1 MQCKCA
7 SDKQLQKFIHSAELR
22 LGGRKINTN
31 LMRGSK
37 TNSTVVLSTQ
47 ISRRSGAEEKSRQRS
62 VCVCGGGVEETHM
75 GRKKQVKKTKE
86 GEELK
91 MGGSENYIN

>member
-1 MQCKCA
+1 
-7 SDKQLQKFIHSAELR
+7 
-22 LGGRKINTN
+22 
-31 LMRGSK
+31 MRGSK

-47 ISRRSGAEEKSRQRS
+47 NSRESRAEEKSRQRS
-62 VCVCGGGVEETHM
+62 VCVCVGGEVVEETHM

-91 MGGSENYIN
+91 MGGQ

>member
-1 MQCKCA
+1 M
-7 SDKQLQKFIHSAELR
+7 
-22 LGGRKINTN
+22 
-31 LMRGSK
+31 
-37 TNSTVVLSTQ
+37 
-47 ISRRSGAEEKSRQRS
+47 
-62 VCVCGGGVEETHM
+62 CVWGGVEETHM

>member
-1 MQCKCA
+1 MQCKRP
-7 SDKQLQKFIHSAELR
+7 SDKQLKKFIHSAELQ

-47 ISRRSGAEEKSRQRS
+47 NTRERGERREEKRDVR
-62 VCVCGGGVEETHM
+62 
-75 GRKKQVKKTKE
+75 KE
-86 GEELK
+86 GTGEKTQRTEK
-91 MGGSENYIN
+91 S

>member
-1 MQCKCA
+1 MAGNKPRGRRALQCKCA
-7 SDKQLQKFIHSAELR
+7 SDKQLKKFIHSAELQ

-47 ISRRSGAEEKSRQRS
+47 NSRER
-62 VCVCGGGVEETHM
+62 GGGE
-75 GRKKQVKKTKE
+75 RKEQDKGE
-86 GEELK
+86 GGEQTC
-91 MGGSENYIN
+91 